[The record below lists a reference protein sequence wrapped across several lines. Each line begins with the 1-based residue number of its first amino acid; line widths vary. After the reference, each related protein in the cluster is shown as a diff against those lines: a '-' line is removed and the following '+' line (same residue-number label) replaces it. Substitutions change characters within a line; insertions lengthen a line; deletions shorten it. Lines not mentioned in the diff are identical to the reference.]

1 MIEISMLQASNNF
14 KVLQL
19 KGRIDGLSS
28 PDLEKEFE
36 KLTSSG
42 ERVIAVDFSY
52 VTYISSAGLRIFL
65 QTQKVLKKIGGEL
78 ILVSIPEN
86 IMEVFKISGFIN
98 LFLIVR
104 NLKELPNKENNLT
117 ENKFLTFTQDGFTAS
132 YVKLRSTPGKIN
144 VFGSQDKLGPSLY
157 AIDDVVEID
166 PGSIT
171 FGTGLAALGSSYE
184 EYKSLFGEAMIIN
197 NSFYYYPAIKSS
209 RVDYVL
215 GNEIDSLVSYKFLHG
230 FGFNGGYSTIIK
242 FDEQDS
248 MISLAGA
255 INIFN
260 QLVESDLY
268 GITFIGT
275 SGGTYGMNLKKSPIT
290 GNEPVSGSIFDQ
302 GNFLD
307 WMDYPID
314 PVFANHILAGTG
326 VASKDRTKLPI
337 ELRSIFSS
345 ESNFHIH
352 TGIFEKDLLCKNIPE
367 FNNELNRILSELQ
380 VLKIQHLLG
389 QSLFKNGIFGIIE
402 LEVK

>member
-1 MIEISMLQASNNF
+1 MIEISLQQASNNL
-14 KVLQL
+14 KVLNL

-42 ERVIAVDFSY
+42 ERVIAIDFSY
-52 VTYISSAGLRIFL
+52 VTYVSSAGLRTFL
-65 QTQKVLKKIGGEL
+65 QTQKTLKKIGGEL
-78 ILVSIPEN
+78 ILISIPEN
-86 IMEVFKISGFIN
+86 ILEVFKISGFIN
-98 LFLIVR
+98 LFKIVK
-104 NLKELPNKENNLT
+104 NLSELSHEGIDLPENNFKIISQNGL
-117 ENKFLTFTQDGFTAS
+117 TAS
-132 YVKLRSTPGKIN
+132 YIKLNSNRGKIN
-144 VFGSQDKLGPSLY
+144 IFGSQDKLGPSSY
-157 AIDDVVEID
+157 AIDDVVEIE

-171 FGTGLAALGSSYE
+171 FGTGLAALGSSFE
-184 EYKSLFGEAMIIN
+184 EYKDLFGEAMILN
-197 NSFYYYPAIKSS
+197 NSFFYYPAIKAS

-230 FGFNGGYSTIIK
+230 FGFSGGYSHIIK

-248 MISLAGA
+248 LINLAGA

-260 QLVESDLY
+260 QLVESELY

-275 SGGTYGMNLKKSPIT
+275 SGGTYGMNLKKSPII
-290 GNEPVSGSIFDQ
+290 GNEPANGRIFDQ
-302 GNFLD
+302 GNFMD

-326 VASKDRTKLPI
+326 VASKDRSKLPA
-337 ELRSIFSS
+337 ELKSIFSS

-389 QSLFKNGIFGIIE
+389 QSLFKNCVFGIIE